1 MDIAVIRSTFNKEM
15 HEMPAFMKLIA
26 TSLAA
31 SILGMSLAAVPAL
44 ADTTTTPSTA
54 APTTATSLP
63 TDRQVNVAIDALRDV
78 LNAMVD
84 NGALRPEQRDAVV
97 DAARR
102 ADWDGYSIERLG
114 DILGE
119 LVSNNVISARQRDMI
134 LDGVRH
140 ARNTVFRLAAA
151 LEILTPRVLS
161 TAQRDAIVDALHRAD
176 WDGFS
181 VERLGDILGGLV
193 SKNVITARQRAAIL
207 DLVRR

>member
-1 MDIAVIRSTFNKEM
+1 
-15 HEMPAFMKLIA
+15 MPAVMKLIA

-31 SILGMSLAAVPAL
+31 AVLGMTLAAIPAF
-44 ADTTTTPSTA
+44 ADTAPTPATA
-54 APTTATSLP
+54 TPTTATTLP
-63 TDRQVNVAIDALRDV
+63 TDRQVSVAIDALRDV

-84 NGALRPEQRDAVV
+84 KGALRPEQRDAVI

-114 DILGE
+114 DILGV
-119 LVSNNVISARQRDMI
+119 LVSKNVISLRQRDAI

-151 LEILTPRVLS
+151 LETLTPRVLS
-161 TAQRDAIVDALHRAD
+161 YAQRDAIVDALHRAD

-181 VERLGDILGGLV
+181 VERLGDILQGLV
-193 SKNVITARQRAAIL
+193 SKSVITARQRAAIL
-207 DLVRR
+207 DLVKR

>member
-1 MDIAVIRSTFNKEM
+1 
-15 HEMPAFMKLIA
+15 MPAFMKVIA

-31 SILGMSLAAVPAL
+31 SILGMSLAAIPAL
-44 ADTTTTPSTA
+44 ADTTPTPSAA
-54 APTTATSLP
+54 APVAVASLP

-84 NGALRPEQRDAVV
+84 KGALRPEQRDAVV

-114 DILGE
+114 DILRP
-119 LVSNNVISARQRDMI
+119 LVANDVVSARQRDMI

-151 LEILTPRVLS
+151 LEVLTPRVLS

-193 SKNVITARQRAAIL
+193 SNTVITGRQRAAIL
-207 DLVRR
+207 DLVKR

>member
-1 MDIAVIRSTFNKEM
+1 
-15 HEMPAFMKLIA
+15 MPGFMKLIA

-31 SILGMSLAAVPAL
+31 AMLGMSLAAIPAF
-44 ADTTTTPSTA
+44 ADTSPTPASAT
-54 APTTATSLP
+54 PTTATSLP
-63 TDRQVNVAIDALRDV
+63 TDRQVTVAIDALRDV

-84 NGALRPEQRDAVV
+84 KGALRPEQRDAVI

-102 ADWDGYSIERLG
+102 ADWDGYSIDRLG
-114 DILGE
+114 DILGV
-119 LVSNNVISARQRDMI
+119 LVSKNVINARQRDAI

-140 ARNTVFRLAAA
+140 SRITVFRLAAA

-181 VERLGDILGGLV
+181 IERLGDILGGLV
-193 SKNVITARQRAAIL
+193 SKNVITSRQRAAIL
-207 DLVRR
+207 DLMTR

>member
-1 MDIAVIRSTFNKEM
+1 M

-31 SILGMSLAAVPAL
+31 SILGMSLAAIPAF
-44 ADTTTTPSTA
+44 ADTTPAPSTA
-54 APTTATSLP
+54 ALTTATSVP
-63 TDRQVNVAIDALRDV
+63 TDRQVNVAIDALRAV
-78 LNAMVD
+78 LSAMVD
-84 NGALRPEQRDAVV
+84 NGALRAEQRDLVV

-102 ADWDGYSIERLG
+102 AEWDGYSIERLG

-119 LVSNNVISARQRDMI
+119 LVSKNVISARQRDMI

-181 VERLGDILGGLV
+181 VERLGDVLGGLV
-193 SKNVITARQRAAIL
+193 SNNVITARQRAAIL

>member
-1 MDIAVIRSTFNKEM
+1 
-15 HEMPAFMKLIA
+15 MPAFMKLIA

-31 SILGMSLAAVPAL
+31 SILGMSLAAIPAL
-44 ADTTTTPSTA
+44 ADTTPTSSAA
-54 APTTATSLP
+54 APVAVASLP

-84 NGALRPEQRDAVV
+84 KGALRPEQRDAVV

-114 DILGE
+114 DILRP
-119 LVSNNVISARQRDMI
+119 LVANDVVSARQRDMI

-151 LEILTPRVLS
+151 LEVLTPRVLS

-193 SKNVITARQRAAIL
+193 SNNVISGRQRAAIL
-207 DLVRR
+207 ELVKR